1 MALYARPVRIQPM
14 KTVWASGLVLLVTF
28 LSAQQAPQA
37 RDTADQ
43 AVQQGTVDTT
53 GKTGAELFAGA
64 CSACHGLDGKGK
76 ESSQLGF
83 DVPTP
88 DFTDCQF
95 APREP
100 AADWVVVAH
109 EGGPARGF
117 SPHMPAF
124 GGALSEA
131 DLYAIIAHVKTFC
144 SAPEW
149 PRGELNLPKAL
160 FTEKAFPEDE
170 WVMTTSAARAPANV
184 TSQFVYEKRFG
195 PRNQIEIKLPLSM
208 ARADGDWGGGAG
220 DLALGFKRA
229 MLHSL
234 DKGYIFSLSGEV
246 ILPTGDS
253 AAGLSKDTTVFEA
266 FATFGQLL
274 PADSFFQFQGGVELP
289 ADTTIAANEAF
300 WRAAIGRTFTQ
311 QAPFGRAWSPMVEVL
326 AARELES
333 GAITHW
339 DIVPQF
345 QVTLNTRQHVRF
357 NLGWRTPLNDR
368 RGRSSSLV
376 FYFLWDWFDGGLR
389 DGW

>member
-1 MALYARPVRIQPM
+1 MDDFLEG
-14 KTVWASGLVLLVTF
+14 TVCWRGAEPTDEDSLGERAGASGDVPLG
-28 LSAQQAPQA
+28 AAGQ
-37 RDTADQ
+37 RHRGQ
-43 AVQQGTVDTT
+43 AVQQGTVNTT

-170 WVMTTSAARAPANV
+170 WVMTTSAARAPATV

-234 DKGYIFSLSGEV
+234 D
-246 ILPTGDS
+246 TG
-253 AAGLSKDTTVFEA
+253 LH
-266 FATFGQLL
+266 LL
-274 PADSFFQFQGGVELP
+274 A
-289 ADTTIAANEAF
+289 
-300 WRAAIGRTFTQ
+300 
-311 QAPFGRAWSPMVEVL
+311 
-326 AARELES
+326 
-333 GAITHW
+333 
-339 DIVPQF
+339 
-345 QVTLNTRQHVRF
+345 VR
-357 NLGWRTPLNDR
+357 
-368 RGRSSSLV
+368 
-376 FYFLWDWFDGGLR
+376 
-389 DGW
+389 